1 MANSDIVIQ
10 NKLKPIV
17 SVFNCAFLYISTPTF
32 VSLLLQVQSTAD
44 QRHVCSQNIKFLYD
58 IFTVK
63 SKPIAICFYQLYSQE
78 ILMVFMIKK
87 ILYVKKDTKCHQI
100 FS

>member
-44 QRHVCSQNIKFLYD
+44 QHVMSAVRTLNF
-58 IFTVK
+58 
-63 SKPIAICFYQLYSQE
+63 
-78 ILMVFMIKK
+78 FMI
-87 ILYVKKDTKCHQI
+87 
-100 FS
+100 FSQ